1 MSSENY
7 ELPSSEMIDGSG
19 MRIAI
24 IKARFNSVITDRLAE
39 GAIDG
44 LQEHKVWR
52 SNIALFCVPGSLEL
66 PLAAQRVARS
76 QRYDAIIC
84 IGAVIRGETAH
95 FDIVA
100 HQTAS
105 GIATVSRAEDIPVIF
120 SVLTT
125 DTISQAQ
132 ERSGAR
138 EKNSGWQAAIGA
150 IEMVRL
156 LNQIDHAE
164 PE

>member
-1 MSSENY
+1 MSNESY
-7 ELPSSEMIDGSG
+7 QLPPTDIIDGNG

-24 IKARFNSVITDRLAE
+24 ITARFNSDITDRLTR
-39 GAIDG
+39 GALDG
-44 LQEHKVWR
+44 LQEYGVNR
-52 SNIALFCVPGSLEL
+52 DDISLFCVPGSFEL
-66 PLAAQRVARS
+66 PLATQRVART

-105 GIATVSRAEDIPVIF
+105 GIAAVSRAEDTPVIF
-120 SVLTT
+120 GVLTT
-125 DTISQAQ
+125 ETMKQAY
-132 ERSGAR
+132 ERSGAK
-138 EKNSGWQAAIGA
+138 EQNSGWQAALGA

-156 LNQIDHAE
+156 FKQIDDVS
-164 PE
+164 PQ